1 MVGSSVL
8 PATIYKNK
16 LLFLFGKENPLE
28 KSAKGFS
35 DFGGGMEKGETPYE
49 TALREGGEEMTGFL
63 GDEKEI
69 KQMIKKNGGMYK
81 INYNDTYHIHIF
93 FLEYDENLPKYYNNN
108 HEYLW
113 KKMDNK
119 KLKATKLFEKIEIK
133 WFSIEEMKL
142 MRHKFRHFYR
152 EILDKIIENKQEIK
166 NFLEKSPNF
175 HSTISTRKT
184 RKASPKMKKIVKPQ
198 QPKIKWQ
205 KTQKNKNIKQ
215 RKYNKQ
221 KNDK

>member
-1 MVGSSVL
+1 
-8 PATIYKNK
+8 
-16 LLFLFGKENPLE
+16 
-28 KSAKGFS
+28 
-35 DFGGGMEKGETPYE
+35 
-49 TALREGGEEMTGFL
+49 MTGFL

-133 WFSIEEMKL
+133 WFSIEEIKL

-166 NFLEKSPNF
+166 NFLEKSSNF
-175 HSTISTRKT
+175 NSTISTRKT
-184 RKASPKMKKIVKPQ
+184 RKSSPKMKKIVKPQ